1 MQEPKYELYH
11 YGTKGMKWGVR
22 RFQNKDGTRTPAG
35 LKRYSN
41 RAKDGLKKA
50 GDKLKEQYA
59 KRKAEKAEEKQ
70 RKKPIKKLTNEE
82 LQARIDRLRMEKS
95 YKDLLKEVNAPTIS
109 KGKSFVNGVLET
121 SARNIAT
128 QTVTYVMGVG
138 VNKALEKVFG
148 EKVVNPKKGQKDK

>member
-95 YKDLLKEVNAPTIS
+95 YKDLLNEVNAPAIS
-109 KGKSFVNGVLET
+109 KGKSFVNGIMEQ
-121 SARNIAT
+121 SAKNIGTQAAT
-128 QTVTYVMGVG
+128 YLMGTA
-138 VNKALEKVFG
+138 VNKLFEKSFG
-148 EKVVNPKKGQKDK
+148 ESIVNPKKGQKDK